1 MVPEPPA
8 VARSVFER
16 EAWDMAGSATQLNS
30 CVHGLRGIALSL
42 VFLVHWAQQVQWTAP
57 RGSAQRAIADFLNDA
72 GGAGTDL
79 FLVLAGVYT
88 CRSLA
93 RRDVKWTA
101 YTWRRIER
109 LYPLY
114 AVVLVLQLVLLSAWP
129 GLTHETR
136 DWAKPG
142 PLILN
147 LLLAAPLA
155 GQSPVVRQSWTLTY
169 ILLFGAVMAWI
180 YDEFE
185 LRRHRD
191 VWVDIALVG
200 IGTLALAGATRVLD
214 PWRWAML
221 PAGAAAWSLRD
232 KIRNVARNRF
242 AAGSV
247 VLAPVI
253 AVFYALSKRHGAL
266 IPDGLHG
273 MVLTWLLSLAFSVC
287 MLAPL
292 LSRHNP
298 RWYNSLLRSKPL
310 QLLGSLSFSFYLLH
324 PFAAKAF
331 AAGLSRARMS
341 WVGLLVL
348 TVLAYAA
355 AAGLALLANRV
366 VEWTRVIGAPHEAVE
381 RAAERA
387 AA

>member
-1 MVPEPPA
+1 
-8 VARSVFER
+8 
-16 EAWDMAGSATQLNS
+16 MAGTTPQHNS

-57 RGSAQRAIADFLNDA
+57 RGSAQRAVADFLNDA

-93 RRDVKWTA
+93 RRNVKWTA

-114 AVVLVLQLVLLSAWP
+114 AVVLVLQLGLLSAWP

-136 DWAKPG
+136 DWARPG

-147 LLLAAPLA
+147 VLLAAPLA

-185 LRRHRD
+185 LRRHGD
-191 VWVDIALVG
+191 AWVDIALVG
-200 IGTLALAGATRVLD
+200 IGTLALAGATRVVD

-232 KIRNVARNRF
+232 KISKVARNRF
-242 AAGSV
+242 VAGSV

-253 AVFYALSKRHGAL
+253 AVLYSLSKRHGTL
-266 IPDGLHG
+266 IPDRLHG
-273 MVLTWLLSLAFSVC
+273 MGLTWLLSLAFSVC

-292 LSRHNP
+292 LSRRNP
-298 RWYNSLLRSKPL
+298 GWYKSILQSKPL
-310 QLLGSLSFSFYLLH
+310 QQLGSLSFSFYLLH
-324 PFAAKAF
+324 PLAAKAF
-331 AAGLSRARMS
+331 AMGLNRVRMS
-341 WVGLLVL
+341 WIGLLVL
-348 TVLAYAA
+348 TAMAYAA
-355 AAGLALLANRV
+355 ATGLALFANRV
-366 VEWTRVIGAPHEAVE
+366 VELTRRIGEPQGTAEQV
-381 RAAERA
+381 AA
-387 AA
+387 